1 MDRQQVIAKLV
12 GDIAQAA
19 AENFPRMPEPDL
31 VTEEEDSVLEYDK
44 VMNTNMTVNYAASLN
59 FIHRAR
65 SEQPKTTGLSMLDL
79 CCGPAHF
86 TIAASTHLGY
96 KDVTVVDASP
106 GMLAKADQNFRRA
119 DPHSRLQLQMG
130 DVSALKHDRFEH
142 YDLVSLTNAAH
153 HLPDLSAVNAT
164 LSFADKVTRPSGIVA
179 VIDMCR
185 LPSPELTKRF
195 VEFAGADYLEQN
207 MRAMYDD
214 FMSSMFAAWS
224 ADELASACPK
234 DSERV
239 WFQAVAAHLPFFQV
253 MIGLPKGRTDLF
265 IRDGRDW
272 AETGIHRSEKAKGDW
287 EATKAIY
294 ENGMIR
300 CIHAPSSGAV
310 KKAA

>member
-1 MDRQQVIAKLV
+1 MDRQQVIMKLV

-19 AENFPRMPEPDL
+19 GGSFQRTPEPDL
-31 VTEEEDSVLEYDK
+31 VTDGEDSVLEYDK

-59 FIHRAR
+59 FIYRAR
-65 SEQPKTTGLSMLDL
+65 SEQPRTTDLSMLDL
-79 CCGPAHF
+79 CCGPGHF

-96 KDVTVVDASP
+96 KDVTVVDASV
-106 GMLAKADQNFRRA
+106 GMLAKADENFRRA
-119 DPHSRLQLQMG
+119 QPNSRLHIQMG
-130 DVSALKHDRFEH
+130 DVSALRPDRFEH
-142 YDLVSLTNAAH
+142 YDLVALTNAAH
-153 HLPDLSAVNAT
+153 HLPDLDAVRKT
-164 LSFADKVTRPSGIVA
+164 LSFADKVTRPSGLVM
-179 VIDMCR
+179 VTDMCR
-185 LPSPELTKRF
+185 LPTPDLTKRF
-195 VEFAGADYLEQN
+195 VEFAGADFLDHD
-207 MRAMYDD
+207 MRAMYED
-214 FMSSMFAAWS
+214 MMASMFAAWS

-287 EATKAIY
+287 EATKANY
-294 ENGMIR
+294 ENGLIR
-300 CIHAPSSGAV
+300 CIHVPKAFEQ